1 MEKRESADP
10 EHVTYTAAKR
20 YSRRKPRTVR
30 SHGLSSVSGRICA
43 HGVPLSGSA
52 GQEEWR
58 FMDSNG
64 ELFTNRAAV
73 FEQIGRIREVPR
85 GTLLSGSDAYW
96 LKKGVCALTCVNAG
110 GKEYSFL
117 YFEEGMLFGFV
128 PVLERYYA
136 INGMGRVNSSKFFSG
151 FLTKTDCVIVDIPA
165 QIFLKQVRSNP
176 QIRSAVMR
184 AATLNLVNMLTHSM
198 VLSALPVAA
207 RVCYLLLEFAP
218 EKPPYVLPQFLSYDE
233 IATHLDMHVITVTKI
248 FRALFANGILEKKGR
263 QRVVVDPDR
272 LLAIVNLEQE
282 LEYAGK

>member
-1 MEKRESADP
+1 
-10 EHVTYTAAKR
+10 
-20 YSRRKPRTVR
+20 
-30 SHGLSSVSGRICA
+30 
-43 HGVPLSGSA
+43 
-52 GQEEWR
+52 
-58 FMDSNG
+58 
-64 ELFTNRAAV
+64 
-73 FEQIGRIREVPR
+73 
-85 GTLLSGSDAYW
+85 
-96 LKKGVCALTCVNAG
+96 
-110 GKEYSFL
+110 
-117 YFEEGMLFGFV
+117 MLFGFV

-165 QIFLKQVRSNP
+165 QIFLEQVRSNP

-263 QRVVVDPDR
+263 QRVVVGPDR

>member
-1 MEKRESADP
+1 
-10 EHVTYTAAKR
+10 
-20 YSRRKPRTVR
+20 
-30 SHGLSSVSGRICA
+30 
-43 HGVPLSGSA
+43 
-52 GQEEWR
+52 
-58 FMDSNG
+58 MDSNG
-64 ELFTNRAAV
+64 ELYTNRVAV

-85 GTLLSGSDAYW
+85 GTLLGGSDAYW

-176 QIRSAVMR
+176 QIRSAVM
-184 AATLNLVNMLTHSM
+184 H
-198 VLSALPVAA
+198 
-207 RVCYLLLEFAP
+207 LLLEFAP

>member
-1 MEKRESADP
+1 
-10 EHVTYTAAKR
+10 
-20 YSRRKPRTVR
+20 
-30 SHGLSSVSGRICA
+30 
-43 HGVPLSGSA
+43 
-52 GQEEWR
+52 
-58 FMDSNG
+58 MDSNG
-64 ELFTNRAAV
+64 ELYTNRGAV

-85 GTLLSGSDAYW
+85 GTLLGGSDAYW
-96 LKKGVCALTCVNAG
+96 LKNGVCALTCVNAG

>member
-1 MEKRESADP
+1 
-10 EHVTYTAAKR
+10 
-20 YSRRKPRTVR
+20 
-30 SHGLSSVSGRICA
+30 
-43 HGVPLSGSA
+43 
-52 GQEEWR
+52 
-58 FMDSNG
+58 
-64 ELFTNRAAV
+64 
-73 FEQIGRIREVPR
+73 
-85 GTLLSGSDAYW
+85 
-96 LKKGVCALTCVNAG
+96 
-110 GKEYSFL
+110 
-117 YFEEGMLFGFV
+117 MLFGFV

-198 VLSALPVAA
+198 VLSSLPVAA

-218 EKPPYVLPQFLSYDE
+218 EKQLYVLPQFLSYDE